1 MGVSFSSTHTDNLY
15 HIAGGAC
22 PVGAIGMTREFAT
35 IIEDKRVQVSG
46 TYNGNSYALSMMNAV
61 QDYVSEERQAK
72 LESISRHLYLHC
84 KELVDTYKMNI
95 IVDYIGNKGC
105 ITFLKRDSIVKEV
118 NNYQDYIKNVDLVVE
133 QLYVLYFINRGLWVQ
148 ARDEWSISYQHTMED
163 ANLFIQTFASFLE
176 HIKECY

>member
-1 MGVSFSSTHTDNLY
+1 
-15 HIAGGAC
+15 
-22 PVGAIGMTREFAT
+22 MTREFAT

-61 QDYVSEERQAK
+61 QDYVTEEKQAK
-72 LESISRHLYLHC
+72 LENISRHLYLHC

-133 QLYVLYFINRGLWVQ
+133 QLYVL
-148 ARDEWSISYQHTMED
+148 
-163 ANLFIQTFASFLE
+163 
-176 HIKECY
+176 